1 MRQAR
6 GLRRVWVLWAALLAL
21 AVAAPLAAQDLGA
34 RARLAGPV
42 ELESGWRSL
51 DVAVPLSQPVP
62 WRTRLMTD
70 PPRAVVDF
78 RVLDWA
84 GFDPA
89 SVVLSGAAR
98 AIRVG
103 DAGGGWSR
111 LVIELERPMGFA
123 AAGMA
128 TDPESGAARLALT
141 LSPLSERAFAAQ
153 AAALAATDGAP
164 SADVLRATQ
173 DRPPLGQRPTVV
185 VLDPGHGGIDPG
197 ATHEGVTE
205 AQVVLSFARE
215 LAEALRRTGR
225 YEVILTRDADV
236 FVSLEARITVA
247 HSSHADVFL
256 SLHADALEDGQA
268 VGATL
273 YTLAEAASDAASAA
287 LAERHD
293 RDDLLGGGV
302 DLSGTDDAVATVLMD
317 MARAETRPATDR
329 LARALVAAIR
339 GAELRMHRHPW
350 QQAAFS
356 VLKSP
361 GVPSVL
367 LELGFLSSAG
377 DRGRLNDQAW
387 RARMQGAL
395 VAALDTWVEA
405 EAAQAGLRRR

>member
-1 MRQAR
+1 M
-6 GLRRVWVLWAALLAL
+6 AA
-21 AVAAPLAAQDLGA
+21 
-34 RARLAGPV
+34 
-42 ELESGWRSL
+42 
-51 DVAVPLSQPVP
+51 
-62 WRTRLMTD
+62 
-70 PPRAVVDF
+70 
-78 RVLDWA
+78 
-84 GFDPA
+84 
-89 SVVLSGAAR
+89 
-98 AIRVG
+98 
-103 DAGGGWSR
+103 
-111 LVIELERPMGFA
+111 
-123 AAGMA
+123 
-128 TDPESGAARLALT
+128 
-141 LSPLSERAFAAQ
+141 
-153 AAALAATDGAP
+153 
-164 SADVLRATQ
+164 
-173 DRPPLGQRPTVV
+173 
-185 VLDPGHGGIDPG
+185 
-197 ATHEGVTE
+197 
-205 AQVVLSFARE
+205 
-215 LAEALRRTGR
+215 
-225 YEVILTRDADV
+225 
-236 FVSLEARITVA
+236 
-247 HSSHADVFL
+247 
-256 SLHADALEDGQA
+256 
-268 VGATL
+268 
-273 YTLAEAASDAASAA
+273 AASDAASAA